1 MEGLAFIFLTGD
13 GLLDVIGVLL
23 LALVV
28 MSISAFMMEELNA
41 FICSLEGEGFNFLP
55 LSSLL

>member
-1 MEGLAFIFLTGD
+1 MEGLTFSFLTGD
-13 GLLDVIGVLL
+13 GFLDVIGVLL
-23 LALVV
+23 LGFAV